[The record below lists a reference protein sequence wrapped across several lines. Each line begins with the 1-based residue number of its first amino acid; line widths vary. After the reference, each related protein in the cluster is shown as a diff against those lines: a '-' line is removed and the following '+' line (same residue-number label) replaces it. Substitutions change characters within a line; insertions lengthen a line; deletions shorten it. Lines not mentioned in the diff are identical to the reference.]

1 MPHSGAVLRWTAE
14 GGCPTWFVLASLRVN
29 KITSSIFVVLLRIPT
44 ARKFSAIIS
53 RLISQLHRIKQSLF
67 EEAGLW
73 S

>member
-1 MPHSGAVLRWTAE
+1 MWFAVA
-14 GGCPTWFVLASLRVN
+14 PLRVN
-29 KITSSIFVVLLRIPT
+29 KITSNIFVVLLRIPT